1 MVQSYDG
8 QKTMF
13 DVTIPADNYK
23 SAHALMDVL
32 STVFKKFCFQKEQ
45 GDTTDY
51 VHWQV
56 RGSLHKPITC
66 AGLLRKIV
74 PVVTGHWS
82 LTSSTVHGGPRE
94 FNYVMK
100 VDSRLEG
107 PWTDKD
113 VIPEPPPLT
122 TQLKEFLTYEFYP
135 WQRDM
140 LRMIQSANFRHL
152 HYICDPHY
160 NSGKS
165 IFSEYLMYKGLALEC
180 PPIMSMEDLLQ
191 FLFSQ
196 PDASTY
202 VLDLPAALRKE
213 KVHSLYAGLEALKN
227 GYLYDKRY
235 SGKMRRINRPN
246 IFVFANN
253 YPQTHLMAP
262 DRWQVYQITPDKKI
276 VQMCPQPDGNWIT
289 MHGII

>member
-1 MVQSYDG
+1 MTAKKPCSMLPSL
-8 QKTMF
+8 KS
-13 DVTIPADNYK
+13 NYP
-23 SAHALMDVL
+23 SAFSLISVL
-32 STVFKKFCFQKEQ
+32 ATVFKKFAFQKEQ

-74 PVVTGHWS
+74 PVLSGHWS
-82 LTSSTVHGGPRE
+82 LTSSTVHSGPRE

-100 VDSRLEG
+100 VDSRLAG

-122 TQLKEFLTYEFYP
+122 TQLKEFLTLSLYP
-135 WQRDM
+135 WQESLM
-140 LRMIQSANFRHL
+140 SMIKSTHFRHL

-165 IFSEYLMYKGLALEC
+165 IICEYAEYLGLATEC
-180 PPIMSMEDLLQ
+180 PPLMSMEDILQ
-191 FLFSQ
+191 FLFCT
-196 PDASTY
+196 PVASTY
-202 VLDLPAALRKE
+202 LFDLPAALRKE

-235 SGKMRRINRPN
+235 SGKKKRIDRPN

-253 YPQTHLMAP
+253 YPQTQLMAP
-262 DRWQVYQITPDKKI
+262 DRWQVYQITPDKKLI
-276 VQMCPQPDGNWIT
+276 RMCPQPDGQWIT
-289 MHGII
+289 LNGII